1 MDDDAIYWDC
11 RDVEDLAHSDINDAI
26 EEYLDLFLDPKMT
39 PEEVLAT
46 LPETVEVTGYARRT
60 VDRKGLYPLLLL
72 LEHLDDEYGG
82 NEAAEKTRPSDKM
95 LEAEKA
101 FLDVVL
107 SEYKPYWCEPVAE
120 KTINTKEWIDEYR
133 PDWLEVE

>member
-1 MDDDAIYWDC
+1 MDDAIYWDC
-11 RDVEDLAHSDINDAI
+11 NDNECLTHSDINDAV
-26 EEYLDLFLDPKMT
+26 EEYLDFFLEPKMT

-46 LPETVEVTGYARRT
+46 LPETVEVTGYARREI
-60 VDRKGLYPLLLL
+60 DRKGLYPLSLL

-82 NEAAEKTRPSDKM
+82 NEAAEKTYPSAKM

-107 SEYKPYWCEPVAE
+107 SEYQPYWCEPIT
-120 KTINTKEWIDEYR
+120 KKIINTKEWIDEYR
-133 PDWLEVE
+133 PDWLEVD